1 MSACG
6 SGNKRCGIVSKVA
19 GGVLMLVGGIILLF
33 CVPLWFWTLLLG
45 VALIAAGFLIWRF
58 CG

>member
-1 MSACG
+1 MSACS